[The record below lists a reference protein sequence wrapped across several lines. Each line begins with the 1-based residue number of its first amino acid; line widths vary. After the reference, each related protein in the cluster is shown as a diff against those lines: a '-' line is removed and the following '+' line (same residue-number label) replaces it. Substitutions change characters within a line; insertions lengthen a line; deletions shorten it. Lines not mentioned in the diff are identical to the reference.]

1 MTSGKREYEVFV
13 LARNS
18 KVFPFSFVKNVEG
31 WRVEVEKK
39 KNTLSF
45 FRLPPLEL
53 PTMSDAAA
61 APAPAPAPAAPS
73 GTGSKTP
80 ADFLKSIK
88 GRPVIV
94 KLNSGSDY
102 RGT

>member
-1 MTSGKREYEVFV
+1 
-13 LARNS
+13 
-18 KVFPFSFVKNVEG
+18 
-31 WRVEVEKK
+31 
-39 KNTLSF
+39 
-45 FRLPPLEL
+45 
-53 PTMSDAAA
+53 MSDAAA
-61 APAPAPAPAAPS
+61 ASAAAAPAAPS

-102 RGT
+102 RGEIDFSLASIENLDGFSLFCFFFFSFCLLPSTYFTKSKRRTQGPWRASTAT